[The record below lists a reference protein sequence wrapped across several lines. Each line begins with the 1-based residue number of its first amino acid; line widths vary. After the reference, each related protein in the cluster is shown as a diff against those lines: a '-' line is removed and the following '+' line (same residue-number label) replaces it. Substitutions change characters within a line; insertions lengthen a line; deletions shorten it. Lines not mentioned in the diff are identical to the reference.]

1 MRICFYT
8 ETALPK
14 LGGQQVVVDRLARE
28 LVALGHDVTVL
39 TQPPRRPLVADDS
52 AYPYRVVRHPRFVST
67 TALVGW
73 YRRYLLRLHREQ
85 SFDII
90 HCHSL
95 YPTAWV
101 AALAKRQLGVPLVL
115 TSHGG
120 DVREGGLRLRKPKL
134 HERYDR
140 AVRDA
145 DALVAISRFTRD
157 GFLRFDPEAAP
168 RIVDIPN
175 GVDLAEYA
183 APAPRPADL
192 DPAIVP
198 GRYVLFLGR
207 LSWQKGVDVLIDAVA
222 LLPAERADVPLVVAG
237 DGPERERLMRRSEQA
252 GKGRVK
258 FVGPRTGSDKVW
270 LLQNA
275 ACVVMPSR
283 DYEAFGLVALEGHA
297 AGRPVIATDL
307 PGLADLVRPNQTGLV
322 VPPDEPQPLAA
333 AIGHLLGHPDEAAAM
348 GLEGRQAARGYD
360 WRNIAARHVELYERL
375 TRSTS

>member
-14 LGGQQVVVDRLARE
+14 IGGQQVVVDRLARE

-67 TALVGW
+67 TAFVGW

-85 SFDII
+85 PFDIV

-101 AALAKRQLGVPLVL
+101 ASLAKRRLGVPLVL

-134 HERYDR
+134 HGRYVR

-157 GFLRFDPEAAP
+157 GYLRFDPDAGP
-168 RIVDIPN
+168 RVVDIPN

-183 APAPRPADL
+183 ADAVRPADL
-192 DPAIVP
+192 DPAVVP

-207 LSWQKGVDVLIDAVA
+207 LSRQKGVDVLIDAVSQ
-222 LLPAERADVPLVVAG
+222 LPAEHAGVPLVVAG
-237 DGPERERLMRRSEQA
+237 DGPERERLTQQSARL
-252 GKGRVK
+252 GTGRVK

-270 LLQNA
+270 LLRNA

-283 DYEAFGLVALEGHA
+283 DYEAFGLVALESHA
-297 AGRPVIATDL
+297 AGRPVVVTDL
-307 PGLADLVRPNQTGLV
+307 PGLADLVCAERTGLV
-322 VPPDEPQPLAA
+322 VPPESPQSLAA
-333 AIGHLLGHPDEAAAM
+333 AIRRMLGHPAEADAM
-348 GLEGRQAARGYD
+348 GEEGRRSAQGYD
-360 WRNIAARHVELYERL
+360 WRNVAARHVELYERL
-375 TRSTS
+375 TRPAS